1 MRKTLVVLVATVLTT
16 VLGAAPALARADVP
30 ANSSA
35 FGQSRADWSRA
46 WSQWFYGTPDN
57 PVLSGGCGEM
67 VGKVFMMVP
76 PIESG
81 VQVDC
86 SIPKGVPVVFSH
98 AGYTAWV
105 PDDGDTGA
113 ELEQAAADFFGDPP
127 SEVVVDGQQIPL
139 TTTATG
145 AFDLVS
151 EAGSLYDVIF
161 DLGTGPVLSAV
172 VNQLTILR
180 PMTPGDHTVTASVD
194 FAASGG
200 PIYDITYNITVG

>member
-1 MRKTLVVLVATVLTT
+1 MAYSF
-16 VLGAAPALARADVP
+16 ARAGLP

-57 PVLSGGCGEM
+57 PVLSRGRDEM
-67 VGKVFMMVP
+67 VGKVFMVTP

-105 PDDGDTGA
+105 SDDGDTGE
-113 ELEQAAADFFGDPP
+113 ELKQVAANFFGDPP
-127 SEVVVDGQQIPL
+127 SEVVVDDQQIPL

-161 DLGTGPVLSAV
+161 DLETGPVLSAV

-180 PMTPGDHTVTASVD
+180 PMTPGGHTITTSVD

-200 PIYDITYNITVG
+200 PIYDITYNITVR